1 MATSSSGLSGRPRP
15 SDSPAQSAATAKK
28 QRAKPS
34 KPSSAQPTPT
44 KSQAGASTAGSAK
57 AEGKRRRID
66 WEAVERD
73 YRTGKFT
80 LRELEAKHRA
90 GYAKISARA
99 KREGWTK
106 DLADVV
112 RQATKAALI
121 AEVATARA
129 TEGQNEATSVVLAA
143 AELNKQVIL
152 QHRAELRTARALA
165 MDLLAEV
172 QSQRLLAADKELL
185 AQLLAGEAEDIKQ
198 VADAQRVV
206 HKALAT
212 GSRVSSSKAL
222 AETLTK
228 LHLGE
233 RTAFSLDEASEAPP
247 APPDLAAITPE
258 QRQEAYL
265 RYVSGQR

>member
-1 MATSSSGLSGRPRP
+1 MATSSSGSSGRPRL
-15 SDSPAQSAATAKK
+15 SASPAQSAATGKK
-28 QRAKPS
+28 PRATPA
-34 KPSSAQPTPT
+34 KPSSAQPTPAT
-44 KSQAGASTAGSAK
+44 SQAGASTADSAK

-129 TEGQNEATSVVLAA
+129 TEGQSEATSVVLAA

-152 QHRAELRTARALA
+152 QHRAELRAARQIA

-172 QSQRLLAADKELL
+172 QSQRLLAADNELL
-185 AQLLAGEAEDIKQ
+185 AQVLAGEADDIKQ
-198 VADAQRVV
+198 IAEAQRVV

-212 GSRVSSSKAL
+212 GSRVSSIKAL

-233 RTAFSLDEASEAPP
+233 RTAFSLDESTDAPP
-247 APPDLAAITPE
+247 PPPDLSSISPE
-258 QRQEAYL
+258 RRQEAYL
-265 RYVSGQR
+265 AYVTGQR